1 MEYIHRNIKTKY
13 IFTTNLY
20 KIQLNDSVLSNIG
33 TWNIFHNFQGYYVC
47 NRIIIVEAIVL

>member
-20 KIQLNDSVLSNIG
+20 KIWLNDSVLSNIG
-33 TWNIFHNFQGYYVC
+33 TWNIFLISPTYKD
-47 NRIIIVEAIVL
+47 IT